1 MAAQDAGRVTIADIA
16 REAGV
21 SLPTVSRVL
30 NGRADVSPSTR
41 RRVEDLLAH
50 HGYRRRA
57 AQPAGR
63 AELIDLVFN
72 DLDSPWAVEILRGVE
87 DVAHAAGLGTVVS
100 AVHHRSTSAQQ
111 WLVNL
116 RARASDG
123 VILVTSDLAPE
134 LHAEL
139 RRLGVPTVII
149 DPAGVPTFGIP
160 TIGAMNWAGGRSAV
174 EHLLSLGHRRIGVIT
189 GPATLLCSRARLDG
203 YRAALESAGVEIDDR
218 LVRRGDFSHESGFTA
233 GTELITLPDPP
244 TAIFASS
251 DQMALGVYEA
261 ARQHDLRIPDD
272 LSVVGFDDL
281 PQVQWSPPPLTT
293 VRQPLDEM
301 GQVAVRTLLR
311 LIQGETL
318 ESPHIELATQLVVR
332 SSTGAARG

>member
-1 MAAQDAGRVTIADIA
+1 MAAQDASRVTIADIA

-123 VILVTSDLAPE
+123 VILVTSDLAPNCT
-134 LHAEL
+134 
-139 RRLGVPTVII
+139 PSY
-149 DPAGVPTFGIP
+149 
-160 TIGAMNWAGGRSAV
+160 GAWACPPSSSTRPGCPPSAYRRSA
-174 EHLLSLGHRRIGVIT
+174 
-189 GPATLLCSRARLDG
+189 P
-203 YRAALESAGVEIDDR
+203 
-218 LVRRGDFSHESGFTA
+218 
-233 GTELITLPDPP
+233 
-244 TAIFASS
+244 
-251 DQMALGVYEA
+251 
-261 ARQHDLRIPDD
+261 
-272 LSVVGFDDL
+272 
-281 PQVQWSPPPLTT
+281 
-293 VRQPLDEM
+293 
-301 GQVAVRTLLR
+301 
-311 LIQGETL
+311 
-318 ESPHIELATQLVVR
+318 
-332 SSTGAARG
+332 